1 MEVAFR
7 TREVEAAFRASSNV
21 DEAVPSVAV
30 PELTVKVSVL
40 TVKSLP
46 AKTVGLVINRLPVL
60 TVWLTPLARVS
71 EVVALNK
78 TLFPVPDPAL
88 GEKEPVVPARVKA
101 PPDSWML
108 FMFPDEPVY

>member
-1 MEVAFR
+1 MEVALS
-7 TREVEAAFRASSNV
+7 TREVEAAFTASSNV

-40 TVKSLP
+40 TVELLP
-46 AKTVGLVINRLPVL
+46 AKTLGLVINRLPVL
-60 TVWLTPLARVS
+60 TVWFMPFARVS

-88 GEKEPVVPARVKA
+88 GEKAPVVPARVKVL
-101 PPDSWML
+101 P
-108 FMFPDEPVY
+108 E